1 MGDTFHGVITMSSTI
16 SMSRRAAAFRT
27 AAGTFFALF
36 ETTYESNVSPK
47 VPHESCVAFGTAQ
60 QVNAWILG
68 AMAACAGGML
78 RRPGGPFTPL
88 GYLSGWQQEMA
99 APRELPDHEVVLEV
113 SDRFYATIP
122 SPDACNQK
130 DSPAM
135 AIAIL
140 AEHGYADAAAAIRA
154 GGKVT
159 LRLHA
164 DAAVLAAIY
173 GRKPDGAP
181 VAPWR
186 IIRPDYYSLR
196 HRELAVASV
205 RVDHEPALPLLHST
219 GLTSPHDGSPIY
231 AVQDPDGSVRLY
243 EEWSVLNSF
252 MCNGAVELECAKEGA
267 GIAAAKALIAAM
279 KREHP
284 PLPDDAVLTF
294 DLARTNRDYVTE
306 FREHMGA
313 LATELDPDG
322 NKVTT
327 SAGAIRQ
334 LGPEAKRICAGM
346 RRYATVCLPAD
357 GGSVGAVNGGRLDL
371 FAHAA

>member
-16 SMSRRAAAFRT
+16 SMSRRATAFRT

-47 VPHESCVAFGTAQ
+47 VPRESCVAFGTAQ

-78 RRPGGPFTPL
+78 RRPGGRFTPL
-88 GYLSGWQQEMA
+88 GYLSGWQQELA
-99 APRELPDHEVVLEV
+99 APRELPDCAIDLEV

-122 SPDACNQK
+122 SPDEWNQK
-130 DSPAM
+130 DYPAM

-140 AEHGYADAAAAIRA
+140 AEHGYTDAATAIA
-154 GGKVT
+154 TGGKVT

-173 GRKPDGAP
+173 GRTPDGALI
-181 VAPWR
+181 APWR
-186 IIRPDYYSLR
+186 IIRPDYYSCR
-196 HRELAVASV
+196 HLELAVASV
-205 RVDHEPALPLLHST
+205 GVDHEPALPLLHST
-219 GLTSPHDGSPIY
+219 GLSSPHDGSPIY
-231 AVQDPDGSVRLY
+231 AMQDLDGSVRLH
-243 EEWSVLNSF
+243 EEWSVVNTF
-252 MCNGAVELECAKEGA
+252 MYNGAVKLECAKEGA

-284 PLPDDAVLTF
+284 PLPDDALLTF
-294 DLARTNRDYVTE
+294 DLARINRDYVME

-313 LATELDPDG
+313 LATELDSDG
-322 NKVTT
+322 NKVTM

-334 LGPEAKRICAGM
+334 LGAEAKRICAGM
-346 RRYATVCLPAD
+346 RRCATVCLPAD
-357 GGSVGAVNGGRLDL
+357 EGSVGAFNGRRLDL